1 MRVCARPTATLGRFQ
16 PSASLRLQ
24 FRHIHLLCGTA
35 SGLSVDE
42 GCRFEASRN
51 ITTILAR

>member
-1 MRVCARPTATLGRFQ
+1 MPVCARSPATPGRFQ
-16 PSASLRLQ
+16 SSASLRLQ

-42 GCRFEASRN
+42 RCRFEASHN